1 MTDREPQAAL
11 KEGVNR
17 RTTRTTAKRALFLVS
32 LTSWLALVGAGASA
46 QTADRSIEEIKTE
59 TLARAQTGAYPAL
72 GIQPADAVEA
82 LGRIGTRNPDE
93 WAAAWSAVADGYMAK
108 ARAAA
113 DPKEADANFLR
124 AWRLYYFGQW
134 PAPTSV
140 GKQAAYQRA
149 IEAYL
154 LHAGYFDPPLEIVR
168 IPFEG
173 SEIVGYLRLPANAP
187 RPVPLVLAIS
197 GLDSRKETVAET
209 YAAALPQGIGFFAV
223 DSPGTGQ
230 APLKA
235 GESSERMYSRVLDY
249 LATRQDIDGGR
260 ILVHGQSFGAY
271 WAAKL
276 AHTEAKR
283 LTGAV
288 TQSPPIH
295 RTFQQDFFRG
305 RMYTREYLFDLLPA
319 SLYVYGLHSTD
330 ELLAFLPKMSL
341 QAQGLLGKPTAPI
354 FVVGGVRDTQVPI
367 DDLELLIN
375 SGSGPREAWINPAG
389 GHMGRDA
396 ANWPDPV
403 IFRKVILP
411 WEVRQL
417 SQKHVD

>member
-1 MTDREPQAAL
+1 MRGLAWISCAAL
-11 KEGVNR
+11 LLATDG
-17 RTTRTTAKRALFLVS
+17 AL
-32 LTSWLALVGAGASA
+32 A
-46 QTADRSIEEIKTE
+46 QNADRSIDEIKTE

-72 GIQPADAVEA
+72 GIAPADAGDA
-82 LGRIGTRNPDE
+82 LGRIKSRDPDE

-108 ARAAA
+108 ARAAS
-113 DPKEADANFLR
+113 DPKEADANFVR

-134 PAPTSV
+134 PAPTSA
-140 GKQAAYQRA
+140 GKQAAYRRA

-154 LHAGYFDPPLEIVR
+154 LHAKYFDPPLEVVR
-168 IPFEG
+168 IPFES
-173 SEIVGYLRLPANAP
+173 SEIVGYLRLPAKAQ

-209 YAAALPQGIGFFAV
+209 YAAALPEGIGFFAV

-235 GESSERMYSRVLDY
+235 DESSERMYSKVLDY
-249 LATRQDIDGGR
+249 LATRPEIDKNR
-260 ILVHGQSFGAY
+260 IVVHGQSFGAY

-283 LTGAV
+283 LAGAV
-288 TQSPPIH
+288 AQSPPIH
-295 RTFQQDFFRG
+295 HTFQAEFFRG

-319 SLYVYGLHSTD
+319 SLYVYGLKSTD
-330 ELLAFLPKMSL
+330 ELLALLPKMSL
-341 QAQGLLGKPTAPI
+341 QAQGLLGKPTAPLL
-354 FVVGGVRDTQVPI
+354 VVGGTKDTQVPI

-375 SGSGPREAWINPAG
+375 SGSEPREAWINPAG
-389 GHMGRDA
+389 GHMGRNA
-396 ANWPDPV
+396 ERWPDPV

-411 WEVRQL
+411 WEVRHL
-417 SQKHVD
+417 REGRID

>member
-1 MTDREPQAAL
+1 MRGFSLILFAA
-11 KEGVNR
+11 
-17 RTTRTTAKRALFLVS
+17 LVS
-32 LTSWLALVGAGASA
+32 LAGETVFA
-46 QTADRSIEEIKTE
+46 QTADRSIDEIKAE

-72 GIQPADAVEA
+72 GIQPADARDA
-82 LGRIGTRNPDE
+82 LDRISTRDPDE
-93 WAAAWSAVADGYMAK
+93 WAAAWSAVADVYMAK
-108 ARAAA
+108 ARAAS
-113 DPKEADANFLR
+113 DPKEADANFVR

-140 GKQAAYQRA
+140 GKLAAYEHA

-154 LHAGYFDPPLEIVR
+154 LHARHFDPPLEVVR

-173 SEIVGYLRLPANAP
+173 KEIVGYLRLPANVS

-197 GLDSRKETVAET
+197 GLDSRKETVSET
-209 YAAALPQGIGFFAV
+209 YAAALSEGIGFFAV

-230 APLKA
+230 APRKA
-235 GESSERMYSRVLDY
+235 GETADQMYSRVLDY
-249 LATRQDIDGGR
+249 LASRSEVDKSR
-260 ILVHGQSFGAY
+260 IVVHGQSFGAY

-283 LTGAV
+283 LAGAV

-295 RTFQQDFFRG
+295 RTFQTDFFRS

-319 SLYVYGLHSTD
+319 SLFVYGLKSTD

-341 QAQGLLGKPTAPI
+341 QAQGWLGKPTAPI
-354 FVVGGVRDTQVPI
+354 LVVGGTQDTQVPI

-375 SGSGPREAWINPAG
+375 SGSQPREAWINPSG
-389 GHMGRDA
+389 GHMGRSA
-396 ANWPDPV
+396 STWPDPV
-403 IFRKVILP
+403 IFRQVILP
-411 WEVRQL
+411 WEVRHL
-417 SQKHVD
+417 SQKSIN

>member
-1 MTDREPQAAL
+1 M
-11 KEGVNR
+11 
-17 RTTRTTAKRALFLVS
+17 RALPLILFSV
-32 LTSWLALVGAGASA
+32 LTCFISETVSA
-46 QTADRSIEEIKTE
+46 QTADRTIDEIKTE

-72 GIQPADAVEA
+72 GIQPGDAVDA
-82 LGRIGTRNPDE
+82 LGRIGSRDPDE

-108 ARAAA
+108 AKAAA
-113 DPKEADANFLR
+113 DPKEADANFVR

-134 PAPTSV
+134 PAPTSA

-149 IEAYL
+149 IDAYL
-154 LHAGYFDPPLEIVR
+154 QHARFFDPPLEVVR

-173 SEIVGYLRLPANAP
+173 KEIVGYLRLPAGTK

-209 YAAALPQGIGFFAV
+209 YAAALAEGIGFLAI

-235 GESSERMYSRVLDY
+235 DETSDRMYSRVLDY
-249 LATRQDIDGGR
+249 LATRPEIDKNR

-283 LTGAV
+283 LAGAV

-295 RTFQQDFFRG
+295 RTFQPDFFRS

-319 SLYVYGLHSTD
+319 SLFVYGLKSAD
-330 ELLAFLPKMSL
+330 ELIAFLPRMSL
-341 QAQGLLGKPTAPI
+341 QAQDLLGKPTAPI
-354 FVVGGVRDTQVPI
+354 LVVGGTQDTQVPI

-375 SGSGPREAWINPAG
+375 SGSVPREAWINPAG
-389 GHMGRDA
+389 GHMGRTA
-396 ANWPDPV
+396 GTWPDPV
-403 IFRKVILP
+403 IFRQVILP
-411 WEVRQL
+411 WEARRL
-417 SQKHVD
+417 NRKPDAP

>member
-1 MTDREPQAAL
+1 METLRTGL
-11 KEGVNR
+11 S
-17 RTTRTTAKRALFLVS
+17 TTRAKRGFSLILLAALVS
-32 LTSWLALVGAGASA
+32 LIGEAVSA
-46 QTADRSIEEIKTE
+46 QTADRTIDEIKAE

-72 GIQPADAVEA
+72 GIQPDDARDA
-82 LGRIGTRNPDE
+82 LGRINTRNPDE

-108 ARAAA
+108 AKAAS

-134 PAPTSV
+134 PAPTSA
-140 GKQAAYQRA
+140 GKQVAYERG
-149 IEAYL
+149 IDAYL
-154 LHAGYFDPPLEIVR
+154 LHAKSFDPPLEIVR

-173 SEIVGYLRLPANAP
+173 GEIVAYLRLPANAP

-209 YAAALPQGIGFFAV
+209 YSAALPEGIGFLTV

-230 APLKA
+230 APRKA
-235 GESSERMYSRVLDY
+235 GATADQMYSRVLDY
-249 LATRQDIDGGR
+249 LASRPEIDKDR

-283 LTGAV
+283 LVGAV

-295 RTFQQDFFRG
+295 RTFQADFFRS
-305 RMYTREYLFDLLPA
+305 RMYTREYLFDFLPA
-319 SLYVYGLHSTD
+319 SLFVYGLKSTE
-330 ELLAFLPKMSL
+330 ELLEFLPKMSL
-341 QAQGLLGKPTAPI
+341 QAQEWLGKPTAPI
-354 FVVGGVRDTQVPI
+354 LVVGGTRDTQVPI

-375 SGSGPREAWINPAG
+375 SGSEPREAWINPVG
-389 GHMGRDA
+389 GHMGRSA
-396 ANWPDPV
+396 STWPDPV
-403 IFRKVILP
+403 IFRQVILP
-411 WEVRQL
+411 WEMRQL
-417 SQKHVD
+417 NRKRIN